1 MKTWIGKH
9 YAFLLCSAL
18 LMLACLICLSLLI
31 RNNKQSEELALADN
45 TSIDTE
51 ETSTSDVLEPEQLEI
66 VEILII
72 SEFDDLIKEN
82 ASKYGFDWMLISA
95 QIYAESS
102 FKPEVTSVVGAMGL
116 MQIMPSTSRWLGT
129 NPELLVKPE
138 VNIQLGCY
146 YNRKI
151 YIGIHNGVIEEEKLT
166 LMLASYNA
174 GPNRVKRLRKKY
186 GDWDE
191 IEPHLPSETRTYV
204 TRIWNKYKEY
214 LGLL

>member
-1 MKTWIGKH
+1 MKLILFF
-9 YAFLLCSAL
+9 AVCLL
-18 LMLACLICLSLLI
+18 LLI
-31 RNNKQSEELALADN
+31 IACNKQSEELALADN

-51 ETSTSDVLEPEQLEI
+51 ETSSERSEEAKQQFITDVLEPEQLEI

-72 SEFDDLIKEN
+72 SEFDGLIKEY

-95 QIYAESS
+95 QIFAESS
-102 FKPEVTSVVGAMGL
+102 FNPEVTSRVGAMGL
-116 MQIMPSTSRWLGT
+116 MQIMPSTARWLGT

-151 YIGIHNGVIEEEKLT
+151 YIGIKNGMLEQEKLT
-166 LMLASYNA
+166 LMLASYNS
-174 GPNRVKRLRKKY
+174 GPNRVRRLRKKY
-186 GDWDE
+186 NTWAKM
-191 IEPHLPSETRTYV
+191 EPHLPEETRTYV
-204 TRIWNKYKEY
+204 TRIWDKYSEY